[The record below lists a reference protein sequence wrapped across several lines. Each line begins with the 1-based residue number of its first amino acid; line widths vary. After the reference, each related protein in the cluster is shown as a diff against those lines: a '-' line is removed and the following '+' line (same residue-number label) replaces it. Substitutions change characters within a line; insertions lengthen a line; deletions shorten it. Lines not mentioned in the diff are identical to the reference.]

1 MGGEAQ
7 SPSMRPGA
15 VVSLVVAKAVTIL
28 VSGEKTQWSWS
39 PVVGGVLISS
49 IYVRQIL
56 QGY

>member
-1 MGGEAQ
+1 MDGEAQ
-7 SPSMRPGA
+7 STSMSPNG
-15 VVSLVVAKAVTIL
+15 VVSLVVAKAATIL

-39 PVVGGVLISS
+39 PVVGGGLTSS